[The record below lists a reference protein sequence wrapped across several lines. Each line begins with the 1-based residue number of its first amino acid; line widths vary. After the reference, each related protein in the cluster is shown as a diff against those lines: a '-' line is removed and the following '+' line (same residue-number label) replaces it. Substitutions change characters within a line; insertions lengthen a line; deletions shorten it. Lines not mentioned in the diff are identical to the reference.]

1 MKQEITEFAEDAI
14 IGFTRAP
21 LDQDF
26 ESAIVIGALS
36 LEMLEGLTRKIKMYL
51 TTQGHFAEE
60 VDSIEEGIDIK
71 RLATSASLGAI
82 GKSTLVITP
91 EFGPRARFSVI
102 LTDAIIDVDEP
113 RKLDFCKDCSA
124 CIDACPAGAITE
136 FGYDRSVCEHIK
148 GNICVLCI
156 EACPVGKEK

>member
-1 MKQEITEFAEDAI
+1 MKQEITEFAEDTI

-21 LDQDF
+21 PDSDF
-26 ESAIVIGALS
+26 ESAIVIGAPS
-36 LEMLEGLTRKIKMYL
+36 LEMLEGLTRQIKMYL
-51 TTQGHFAEE
+51 TTKGHFAEE
-60 VDSIEEGIDIK
+60 VSSIEEGIDIK

-102 LTDAIIDVDEP
+102 LTDAVIDVDEP
-113 RKLDFCKDCSA
+113 REFDFCKDCNA
-124 CIDACPAGAITE
+124 CIEACPAGAITDS
-136 FGYDRSVCEHIK
+136 GYDRAACEHTR

-156 EACPVGKEK
+156 AACPVGKGK